1 MRGDVQLPMTLQPNR
16 VILGVI
22 CAGSAFGAAVG
33 IFMIRDSVV
42 GRGTFVFLVFG
53 LFTILGG
60 MGLLPNR
67 TRLELTTEG
76 FTFVSL
82 LRSRS
87 VRWAD
92 VSEFSV
98 MRIGGARIVTWHA
111 GSFPDMK
118 GYSPP
123 ELAEL
128 LNALRARYGGA

>member
-1 MRGDVQLPMTLQPNR
+1 MLGDVQLPMTLQPNR

-22 CAGSAFGAAVG
+22 CAGSSFGAAVG

-42 GRGTFVFLVFG
+42 GKGTFVFLVFG
-53 LFTILGG
+53 LFTIAGG
-60 MGLLPNR
+60 IGLLSNR

-76 FTFVSL
+76 FTFVSS
-82 LRSRS
+82 LRSRT

-92 VSEFSV
+92 VSEFYV
-98 MRIGGARIVTWHA
+98 MRIGGARIVTWRD
-111 GSFPDMK
+111 GSLPDMK